1 MVLLIGPMSGSS
13 PMVAYLKLFEFGT
26 GFYSSLNSEPGSI
39 LLWIRNRVLFL
50 ILIMVGIQIHVL
62 PVLIARFGSS
72 KKFMIKL
79 NFVLF
84 SLLFYIIWLSWQIT
98 VWKTT
103 QKILN
108 LTSNLDT
115 RKNFR
120 TATLIISSC
129 NQNQRFISKY
139 WIIFLICLVIVLFLV
154 FITVHRKR
162 KHFFL
167 LFMLVCVVSH

>member
-120 TATLIISSC
+120 TARLIISSC
-129 NQNQRFISKY
+129 YQNQRFISKY
-139 WIIFLICLVIVLFLV
+139 WIIFLICLIVIDFFLV
-154 FITVHRKR
+154 FIVNRKR
-162 KHFFL
+162 KHFFCSL
-167 LFMLVCVVSH
+167 CWFVSH